1 MGVSSSSVD
10 SSSSGSSNHR
20 HHQLPGRKLSGLG
33 KVRIPPSAEAPISSL
48 WNAEPRLIL
57 ANNSDYIVSYW
68 AIEEDKKRTP
78 AQQERIVKSIALH
91 LNASKIA
98 GSNLSEDLKRLKEEE
113 ALAKATGKD
122 EEDDSV
128 YYLTRD
134 HRMGRKG
141 STQPTH
147 VPFPAG
153 CRHVRLYGFYESD
166 GEWQPYKDKVY
177 SIALRNKNFR
187 VNASTAGITPHAGLD
202 QNGPARRKKKVRAAK
217 RRGQQVTA

>member
-10 SSSSGSSNHR
+10 SSSGGSNHR
-20 HHQLPGRKLSGLG
+20 HQLPGRKLSGLG

-57 ANNSDYIVSYW
+57 ANSSDYIVSYW
-68 AIEEDKKRTP
+68 AIQEDKKRTP
-78 AQQERIVKSIALH
+78 AQQERIAKSIALH

-122 EEDDSV
+122 EEDEAV

-153 CRHVRLYGFYESD
+153 CRHVRLYGFYERG
-166 GEWQPYKDKVY
+166 GEWQEYKDKVY
-177 SIALRNKNFR
+177 SIALRNRNFR
-187 VNASTAGITPHAGLD
+187 VTASTAGITPHAGFGKND
-202 QNGPARRKKKVRAAK
+202 PTRRKKKIRAAK
-217 RRGQQVTA
+217 RR